1 MFAVVAR
8 NSTLHVSS
16 AKTPFTDTYSTYTHP
31 ALFPLLNLRKL
42 DYSRYDDTQDTF
54 DLMFHCFTNYV
65 VCKDTNIKVKQPRV

>member
-54 DLMFHCFTNYV
+54 DLMCHYFTNYV
-65 VCKDTNIKVKQPRV
+65 VYKDKKMKVKQLRV